1 MVLRTGI
8 DLIYVPLFEKKIGVK
23 GVMERM
29 FHPSEQKNE
38 APEHLAGI
46 AAVKEAF
53 FKAIDHKISWL
64 DVEVS
69 HKKTGKPVL
78 HVAEH
83 YAKEISD
90 LDISIAH
97 DNEYVVA
104 TVVVDWQGGI

>member
-1 MVLRTGI
+1 MPLRTGV
-8 DLIYVPLFEKKIGVK
+8 DLIYAPAFQKKIAVPGV
-23 GVMERM
+23 VERM
-29 FHPSEQKNE
+29 FHPSERKNTT
-38 APEHLAGI
+38 PEHLAGI

-64 DVEVS
+64 DVEVI
-69 HKKTGKPVL
+69 HKKTGKPIL

-97 DNEYVVA
+97 DHEYVVA
-104 TVVVDWQGGI
+104 TVVVDWQGSI